1 MPESPLSVAA
11 AVVGLGALFPGAP
24 DTPTFWRNIV
34 EGVDAITEVP
44 ASRWDPTYY
53 EPDAPAA
60 SDHMYCHRGGFID
73 ELATFDPARHGIM
86 PFAAA
91 GTEPDQLLAL
101 RVATEAID
109 DAGGE
114 DRLPDRSRVG
124 IILGRGG
131 YLSAAGVRLDQ
142 RVRTAHQLVATLRE
156 LVPGLA
162 EAELTK
168 VREAFQ
174 ACLGPE
180 RPEAAIGLVPNLAA
194 SLVASRL
201 DLGGPAYVVDAACA
215 SALIAVDQ
223 AIRELASG
231 RCDAVIAGGV
241 HHTHD
246 IVMWSVF
253 TQLGALSRSQTIRPF
268 HRAADGMLIGEGTGM
283 VLLKRLEDAQR
294 DGDRIYAVIRGTGV
308 SSDGRAS
315 TLMAPR
321 TQGQVL
327 ALQRAWHIA
336 GLDPTAPAS
345 IGLLEAHG
353 TATPLGDETE
363 LATLTRVFGPGNGAH
378 EGRAADPDIGLGS
391 VKSMIGHAMPAA
403 GIAGLIKAILAVHH
417 GVLPPTLHC
426 EEPHRAIAG
435 TRFAPVTQARPWD
448 GPAHIPRRA
457 AVDAFGFGGINTH
470 VIVEQAPA
478 ASTAVAAVGVRRAAE
493 MPRSTN
499 RHSDIDGER
508 LLLLTGADSDEIAR
522 SLAVDDARLLERDDA
537 ASLAVPGG
545 PSRLAIVAPDP
556 RRLAVARKIVAR
568 GTPWRGRND
577 IYFEPSPLLNGT
589 GGIAFLF
596 PGLEPDIE
604 YHVDDVAEHFGLAVP
619 RLRRGSHFIEQAVDA
634 ITVGRLFAT
643 ALGELGVVPN
653 LVAGHSL
660 GEWTAMVVGGIYTRE
675 SLDGFLQS
683 LGPDFAQPPDLVYAA
698 LGCSAERAVTIL
710 GDLAGATSV
719 VVSHDNCPHQSVI
732 CGRPDRIRAAMA
744 RFRDHAVLAQLV
756 PVRTGFHTPM
766 IEPYLAP
773 AHDALRQLSL
783 QPPDVPVWS
792 ATSLA
797 PFPDAPEEIRGLVI
811 RHLIQPVRFRQ
822 LIDKLYD
829 SGIRAFI
836 QVGPGSLPGF
846 VEDTLR
852 GREHLVVA
860 ADAPGRTG
868 LDQLRR
874 VAAALWAAG
883 RSPHFHR
890 LPGARMS
897 TAQSATVMQLDLG
910 NPLVHIDG
918 AVEPLSISTGQN
930 SRPVDHAHDHPV
942 LAEFDTL
949 LTDVTAEARSV
960 VDAWRAGGI
969 STAPVAGA
977 PVAPTAEIT
986 ITQVCSLETMPEL
999 VDHSLAAVPAGWP
1012 DPSDAFPVVPLTVM
1026 LEMMADAA
1034 RALLPGRV
1042 LVGWARVRA
1051 IRWLVAAPPTT
1062 VTIHAEVDGHG
1073 PDGVERVTVR
1083 IEGHASGT
1091 VLLAGSYPVPPAP
1104 STEPLTGERPPVVD
1118 APAVYTDHWAFHGP
1132 RFAGIADILCSADN
1146 GHRGVLVNL
1155 PTRGAL
1161 LDAAGQL
1168 IGHWAQISLDA
1179 NRVCFPVSVEAIH
1192 VFGPYPE
1199 VGARLTQTVRTRQ
1212 ITDTEVCADSELVD
1226 GTGRLWARIESWTD
1240 HRFASDEVTWPM
1252 KFAPESTGIGE
1263 MQPGD
1268 WCLVRER
1275 WPDTGSRELAMRR
1288 YLRAAERAEYERLTP
1303 LAQRQWLL
1311 GRIAGKD
1318 AVRNWYWGRGGGP
1331 VYPCE
1336 IGVGTDERGQTYVV
1350 GRPIPPDLRVCIAQS
1365 ECRGRAPGLGVALAG
1380 TGPVGIDIRA
1390 VAQRAG
1396 TADFPLTDGER
1407 AQLDRLAG
1415 DRTTWSTR
1423 FWTAKEAVAKARGTD
1438 RRAEDFVVSAT
1449 GESDDGDEVL
1459 TVKAVG
1465 GDSTT
1470 WRVRTRLVGG
1480 PNEAHVVAWTGTD
1493 DREDAQ

>member
-1 MPESPLSVAA
+1 MPESPLGLDA

-24 DTPTFWRNIV
+24 DTATFWRNIV
-34 EGVDAITEVP
+34 DGVDAITEVP
-44 ASRWDPTYY
+44 ASRWDPSYY

-60 SDHMYCHRGGFID
+60 SDRMYCHRGGFVD

-86 PFAAA
+86 PVAAA
-91 GTEPDQLLAL
+91 GAEPDQLLAL

-124 IILGRGG
+124 VILGRGG
-131 YLSAAGVRLDQ
+131 YLSAAGARLDQ
-142 RVRTAHQLVATLRE
+142 RVRTAHQLIATLRD

-162 EAELTK
+162 EAELNK

-174 ACLGPE
+174 ERLGPE

-223 AIRELASG
+223 AIVELASR

-268 HRAADGMLIGEGTGM
+268 HRGADGMLIGEGTGM

-327 ALQRAWHIA
+327 ALQRAWHAA

-363 LATLTRVFGPGNGAH
+363 LDTLTQVFGPGNGTREKRGPH
-378 EGRAADPDIGLGS
+378 PDIGIGS

-403 GIAGLIKAILAVHH
+403 GIAGLIKAVLAVHY

-426 EEPHRAIAG
+426 EEPRRALAG
-435 TRFAPVTQARPWD
+435 TRFIPVTQARPWD

-470 VIVEQAPA
+470 VIVEQAPG
-478 ASTAVAAVGVRRAAE
+478 ASTAADA
-493 MPRSTN
+493 PHSTN
-499 RHSDIDGER
+499 RHADIEGEH
-508 LLLLTGADSDEIAR
+508 LLLLTGADTDEIAR

-537 ASLAVPGG
+537 AGHAVDGG

-556 RRLAVARKIVAR
+556 RRLALARKIVAR
-568 GTPWRGRND
+568 GSPWRGRND

-596 PGLEPDIE
+596 PGLEQDVE
-604 YHVDDVAEHFGLAVP
+604 YQVDDVAEHFGLPAP

-653 LVAGHSL
+653 VVAGHSL

-675 SLDGFLQS
+675 SLDGFLES
-683 LGPDFAQPPDLVYAA
+683 LGPDFAQPLDLVYAA
-698 LGCSAERAVTIL
+698 LGCSAKRAVAVL

-732 CGRPDRIRAAMA
+732 CGRPDRIRAAVA

-766 IEPYLAP
+766 IEPYLAR
-773 AHDALRQLSL
+773 AHDALHQLSL
-783 QPPDVPVWS
+783 RPPDVPVWS

-797 PFPDAPEEIRGLVI
+797 PFPDAPDEVRGLVI
-811 RHLIQPVRFRQ
+811 RHLIEPVRFRQ
-822 LIDKLYD
+822 LIDELYD

-860 ADAPGRTG
+860 AAAPGRTG

-874 VAAALWAAG
+874 VSAALWTAG

-890 LPGARMS
+890 LPGARVP
-897 TAQSATVMQLDLG
+897 TTQSATVMRLDLG
-910 NPLVHIDG
+910 NPLVHIHE
-918 AVEPLSISTGQN
+918 AIKPLTISTGPN
-930 SRPVDHAHDHPV
+930 PLPVDHARDHPV

-949 LTDVTAEARSV
+949 LSDVTAEARSV
-960 VDAWRAGGI
+960 VDAWRAGGT
-969 STAPVAGA
+969 STAPVVGDPIA
-977 PVAPTAEIT
+977 PPTEVT
-986 ITQVCSLETMPEL
+986 ISQVCSLETMPEL

-1034 RALLPGRV
+1034 RTLFPDRV
-1042 LVGWARVRA
+1042 LVGWAKVRA
-1051 IRWLVAAPPTT
+1051 VRWLVAAPPTT
-1062 VTIHAEVDGHG
+1062 VTIHAKADGHG
-1073 PDGVERVTVR
+1073 TDGVERVTVR

-1091 VLLAGSYPVPPAP
+1091 VLLAASYSEPPAP
-1104 STEPLTGERPPVVD
+1104 STEPLTGERPPVVG

-1192 VFGPYPE
+1192 VYGPYPD
-1199 VGARLTQTVRTRQ
+1199 VGARLTQTVWARR

-1226 GTGRLWARIESWTD
+1226 ETGHLWARMQSWTD

-1252 KFAPESTGIGE
+1252 KFDPASTGIGE

-1288 YLRAAERAEYERLTP
+1288 YLRADERTEYEHLPP

-1311 GRIAGKD
+1311 GRIAAKD
-1318 AVRNWYWGRGGGP
+1318 AVRNLSWGRGGGP

-1336 IGVGTDERGQTYVV
+1336 VGVGTDEQGQPYVIGGPV
-1350 GRPIPPDLRVCIAQS
+1350 PPELRVCIAQS
-1365 ECRGRAPGLGVALAG
+1365 ECRGRASGLGVALAG
-1380 TGPVGIDIRA
+1380 MRPVGIDIQA
-1390 VAQRAG
+1390 VAQRTG
-1396 TADFPLTDGER
+1396 TADLSLTESER
-1407 AQLDRLAG
+1407 TQLDRLAG

-1423 FWTAKEAVAKARGTD
+1423 FWTAKEALAKALGTD
-1438 RRAEDFVVSAT
+1438 LRGQDFVVSAT
-1449 GESDDGDEVL
+1449 ASSDDGDEVL
-1459 TVKAVG
+1459 TVKAVA

-1470 WRVRTRLVGG
+1470 WRVRTRLVDRA
-1480 PNEAHVVAWTGTD
+1480 NEAHVVAWTGTD